1 MEQTNRDFIDLGTW
15 IGRGQAFG
23 VIANGCTAAQAES
36 LRQIRDSGAY
46 KQTGLDWEEFCP
58 EYIGLTRQRVDTL
71 IHNLEEFGKT
81 YFDLSNIVRISP
93 EAYRR
98 VAPKIKDQSIQI
110 GSEMVPIVP
119 ENAPRIRRAIQQ
131 ARSEAG
137 KAWHKA
143 RALNADV
150 NLLMMEF
157 QNNFNRAEQLAR
169 DQHLTKG
176 EYESLTMVH
185 EYVRGRVDALQ
196 EALERSPRAPI
207 NEE

>member
-1 MEQTNRDFIDLGTW
+1 MEQAFKDTIDLGTW

-23 VIANGCTAAQAES
+23 AIASGCTAAQAEC
-36 LRQIRDSGAY
+36 LRQISESGIY
-46 KQTGLDWEEFCP
+46 KQTGLGWDEFCQ
-58 EYIGLTRQRVDTL
+58 EYIGLSRQRVDTL
-71 IHNLEEFGKT
+71 IHSLKEFGRT
-81 YFDLSNIVRISP
+81 FFDLSNIVRISP

-98 VAPKIKDQSIQI
+98 VASTIKGQSIQI
-110 GSEMVPIVP
+110 GTELVPIVP

-137 KAWHKA
+137 KAWHRA

-150 NLLMMEF
+150 NLLMMEL

-185 EYVRGRVDALQ
+185 EYVRGRVDTLQ
-196 EALERSPRAPI
+196 EALERSPRATP